1 MDIFASL
8 VINGLSLFSI
18 FLLIALGLNIT
29 FGLMGVINFAHGE
42 FLMLGAY
49 TTYFLQKLFQPIFG
63 DWTYFLSIPVA
74 FIVCAALGLLLEATL
89 IRRLYGNPFASI
101 LTTWGVSLILQQAVR
116 NIFGASDVDV
126 LTPQILQG
134 GFQITANITL
144 PWARVFLF
152 AIALGT
158 LAAMAVLLYRTRPG
172 RQVQAVLQN
181 RPMAACLGIPTKKM
195 DAWTFA
201 YGTGLA
207 GVAGTAVA
215 LLGSIGPSTGQHY
228 IIDSFLVV
236 VLGGVGS
243 LGGTVAGALF
253 MGFFNP
259 VLEYFTSA
267 SMGKVLLFIGII
279 IFLLRK
285 SNGLVSRQT
294 RALD

>member
-1 MDIFASL
+1 
-8 VINGLSLFSI
+8 
-18 FLLIALGLNIT
+18 
-29 FGLMGVINFAHGE
+29 MGVINFAHGE